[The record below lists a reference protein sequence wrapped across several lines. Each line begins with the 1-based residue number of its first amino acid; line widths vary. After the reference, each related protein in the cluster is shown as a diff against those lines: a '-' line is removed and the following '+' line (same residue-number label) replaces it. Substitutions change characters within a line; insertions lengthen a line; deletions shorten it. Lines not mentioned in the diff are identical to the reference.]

1 VSPKYQRLLT
11 IVTLLD
17 RSLHKTAAQSAP
29 DNNRWAADQHQ
40 ISLIARTVSMDYLV
54 TFVELLLGLFMLP
67 FNTSHLG
74 QSAYGLWVLAASITF
89 YFSMLN
95 LGYGYALVK
104 YVAQFRAH
112 RDSTGLNQV
121 VSTMFFVFAGIG
133 VVAYALAAIIAL
145 NLQTFFNV
153 RPDQVATGRT
163 VLLAISAYIA
173 LGFPFS
179 VFGALMNGFQ
189 RKYLNGV
196 IGMATSIVVAI
207 VNVVVLLLGYGLV
220 ELVIA
225 TTAVRILSYFGYR
238 LNAYRVFPALQVSA
252 RHVRLSRLKELTGFS
267 AYMLLIDLANKLNYA
282 TDTVV
287 IGVFMSTAAVA
298 IWAVAQRLIELTQRL
313 TDQLNGALFPVVV
326 DSATLG
332 NVDRL
337 KVVLLQGTRLSLAM
351 VLPIATGLALLAE
364 SVVLLWV
371 GPQFSESVP
380 IIHILAAVVTF
391 RVGNATATTLL
402 KGAGHHRLL
411 AVSNLVIGITNLA
424 LSVLFVGTYG
434 LQGVALGTL
443 IPLSLVSILVLFPA
457 ACRRAGVPVGKAFA
471 SGVWPAIWP
480 AIFMAGF
487 LSLSRKFLAPGF
499 VSTAVQAV
507 SAGLIY
513 AVLFLALAI
522 GSTERNWYLAKIRQ
536 VIGLQ
541 GMPAA

>member
-1 VSPKYQRLLT
+1 MGE
-11 IVTLLD
+11 
-17 RSLHKTAAQSAP
+17 
-29 DNNRWAADQHQ
+29 QHQ
-40 ISLIARTVSMDYLV
+40 LSLIARTVSMDYLV
-54 TFVELLLGLFMLP
+54 TIVELVLGVFMLP

-112 RDSTGLNQV
+112 RDAEGLNQV
-121 VSTMFFVFAGIG
+121 VSTMFVVFTGIG
-133 VVAYALAAIIAL
+133 VITYALAVIIAL
-145 NLQTFFNV
+145 NLQTLFNV
-153 RPDQVATGRT
+153 RPEQVATGRT

-189 RKYLNGV
+189 RKYLNGI
-196 IGMATSIVVAI
+196 IGMSTSIIVAV
-207 VNVVVLLLGYGLV
+207 VNVIVLLLGYGLV

-225 TTAVRILSYFGYR
+225 TTAVRILSYIGYR
-238 LNAYRVFPALQVSA
+238 LNAYRVFPALQVSV

-287 IGVFMSTAAVA
+287 IGVFMNTVAVA

-332 NVDRL
+332 NLDRL

-364 SVVLLWV
+364 PVVMLWV
-371 GPQFSESVP
+371 GPQFTSSIP
-380 IIHILAAVVTF
+380 IIRILAAVVTF

-402 KGAGHHRLL
+402 KGAGQHRLL
-411 AVSNLVIGITNLA
+411 AVSNLTIGIANLG
-424 LSVLFVGTYG
+424 LSVILVRNYG
-434 LQGVALGTL
+434 LQGVAVGTL
-443 IPLSLVSILVLFPA
+443 IPLSVVSIFVLFPA
-457 ACRRAGVPVGKAFA
+457 ACRRARIPIGEAVA
-471 SGVWPAIWP
+471 SGVWPSIWP
-480 AIFMAGF
+480 AICMGI
-487 LSLSRKFLAPGF
+487 FLAFSRQFFPPGF
-499 VSTAVQAV
+499 ISTAVQAV

-513 AVLFLALAI
+513 AILFLSLAI
-522 GSTERNWYLAKIRQ
+522 GRTERNWYLAKVRQ
-536 VIGLQ
+536 VLGHIGPTGRIRPKMAQ
-541 GMPAA
+541 R

>member
-1 VSPKYQRLLT
+1 MFVREGIPSRQPGLRDTPIQNT
-11 IVTLLD
+11 
-17 RSLHKTAAQSAP
+17 HNKTTQSTDP
-29 DNNRWAADQHQ
+29 WARDQHQ

-54 TFVELLLGLFMLP
+54 TFVELVLGIFMLP

-74 QSAYGLWVLAASITF
+74 PSAYGLWVLAASITF

-104 YVAQFRAH
+104 YVAEFRAH
-112 RDSTGLNQV
+112 RDAKSLNEV
-121 VSTMFFVFAGIG
+121 MSTMFFVFAGIG
-133 VVAYALAAIIAL
+133 LVAFALAAGIAL
-145 NLQTFFNV
+145 NLQNLFNIGAE
-153 RPDQVATGRT
+153 QVATGRT
-163 VLLAISAYIA
+163 VLLVISAYIA

-189 RKYLNGV
+189 RKYLNGI

-207 VNVVVLLLGYGLV
+207 VNVLVLLMGYGLV

-225 TTAVRILSYFGYR
+225 TTTVRILSYFGYR
-238 LNAYRVFPALQVSA
+238 LNAYRLFPALRVRA
-252 RHVRLSRLKELTGFS
+252 GYVRLSRLKELTGFS
-267 AYMLLIDLANKLNYA
+267 AYMMLIDLANKLNYA

-287 IGVFMSTAAVA
+287 IGVFMNTAAVA

-332 NVDRL
+332 NTDRL

-364 SVVLLWV
+364 QVVLLWV
-371 GPQFSESVP
+371 GPQFNASVP
-380 IIHILAAVVTF
+380 VIHILAAVVTF

-411 AVSNLVIGITNLA
+411 ALSNLGIGVANVA
-424 LSVLFVGTYG
+424 LSVFLVRKYG
-434 LQGVALGTL
+434 LPGVAAGTL
-443 IPLSLVSILVLFPA
+443 IPLSLVSIFVLFPA
-457 ACRRAGVPVGKAFA
+457 ACRRTGISVGEAVV

-480 AIFMAGF
+480 AVCMGAF
-487 LSLSRKFLAPGF
+487 LAFSRKFFAPGF
-499 VSTAVQAV
+499 ISTVVQAV
-507 SAGLIY
+507 SAGFIY
-513 AVLFLALAI
+513 AILFLSLAI
-522 GSTERNWYLAKIRQ
+522 GRTERNWYLAKLRQ
-536 VIGLQ
+536 IIGRERL
-541 GMPAA
+541 PAA

>member
-1 VSPKYQRLLT
+1 
-11 IVTLLD
+11 
-17 RSLHKTAAQSAP
+17 
-29 DNNRWAADQHQ
+29 
-40 ISLIARTVSMDYLV
+40 MDYLV
-54 TFVELLLGLFMLP
+54 TFVELVLGIFMLP

-74 QSAYGLWVLAASITF
+74 QSAYGLWVLTASITF

-95 LGYGYALVK
+95 LGYGNALVK
-104 YVAQFRAH
+104 YVAQYRAH
-112 RDSTGLNQV
+112 RDAAGLNQI
-121 VSTMFFVFAGIG
+121 VSTMFFVFTGIG
-133 VVAYALAAIIAL
+133 LIAYAVGAIIAL
-145 NLQTFFNV
+145 NLQSLFNV
-153 RPDQVATGRT
+153 SPEQVATGRT
-163 VLLAISAYIA
+163 VLLVITLYIA

-179 VFGALMNGFQ
+179 VFGAVMNGFQ

-196 IGMATSIVVAI
+196 IGMATSITVAV

-220 ELVIA
+220 ELVIC
-225 TTAVRILSYFGYR
+225 TTAIRILSYFGYR
-238 LNAYRVFPALQVSA
+238 LNAYRIFPALQVST
-252 RHVRLSRLKELTGFS
+252 RHVSLSRLKELTGFS

-287 IGVFMSTAAVA
+287 IGIFMSTAAVA

-332 NVDRL
+332 NLDRL

-364 SVVLLWV
+364 PVVLVWV
-371 GPQFSESVP
+371 GPQFNASVP

-402 KGAGHHRLL
+402 KGAGQHRLL
-411 AVSNLVIGITNLA
+411 ALSNLVIGIANVV
-424 LSVLFVGTYG
+424 LSVGLVRKYG
-434 LQGVALGTL
+434 LQGVAVGTL
-443 IPLSLVSILVLFPA
+443 IPLSLMSIFVLFPA
-457 ACRRAGVPVGKAFA
+457 ACRRASIPLGEAVA

-480 AIFMAGF
+480 AICMGVF
-487 LSLSRKFLAPGF
+487 LALSRKFFAPGF
-499 VSTAVQAV
+499 ISIMVQAV

-513 AVLFLALAI
+513 ALLFLALAI
-522 GSTERNWYLAKIRQ
+522 GHTERNWYLAKIRQ

-541 GMPAA
+541 RLPAA

>member
-1 VSPKYQRLLT
+1 
-11 IVTLLD
+11 
-17 RSLHKTAAQSAP
+17 
-29 DNNRWAADQHQ
+29 
-40 ISLIARTVSMDYLV
+40 MDYLV
-54 TFVELLLGLFMLP
+54 TFVELVLGVFMLP

-95 LGYGYALVK
+95 LGYGNALVK

-112 RDSTGLNQV
+112 RDASGLNQI
-121 VSTMFFVFAGIG
+121 VSTMFFVFTGIG
-133 VVAYALAAIIAL
+133 LIAYALAAVIAL
-145 NLQTFFNV
+145 NLQNLFNV

-163 VLLAISAYIA
+163 VLLVISAYIA

-179 VFGALMNGFQ
+179 VFGAIMNGFQ

-220 ELVIA
+220 ELVVA

-238 LNAYRVFPALQVSA
+238 LNAYRVFPALQVRT
-252 RHVRLSRLKELTGFS
+252 RHLRLSRLKELTGFS

-287 IGVFMSTAAVA
+287 IGIFMSTAAVA

-332 NVDRL
+332 NLDRL

-351 VLPIATGLALLAE
+351 VLPIATVLGLLAE
-364 SVVLLWV
+364 PVVLLWV
-371 GPQFSESVP
+371 GPAFIASVP
-380 IIHILAAVVTF
+380 VIHILAAVVTF

-402 KGAGHHRLL
+402 KGAGQHRLL
-411 AVSNLVIGITNLA
+411 ALSNLIIGISNLV
-424 LSVLFVGTYG
+424 LSVSLVGKFG
-434 LQGVALGTL
+434 LQGVAVGTL
-443 IPLSLVSILVLFPA
+443 IPLSLMSIFVLFPA
-457 ACRRAGVPVGKAFA
+457 ACRRAGIPLGEAIA

-480 AIFMAGF
+480 AVCMGVF
-487 LSLSRKFLAPGF
+487 LALSRKFFAPGF
-499 VSTAVQAV
+499 ISIAVQAV

-513 AVLFLALAI
+513 ALLFLAVAI
-522 GSTERNWYLAKIRQ
+522 GRTERNWYLAKIRQ

-541 GMPAA
+541 RLPAA

>member
-1 VSPKYQRLLT
+1 MRRESRLRDT
-11 IVTLLD
+11 SIQNTTNEPARRTD
-17 RSLHKTAAQSAP
+17 P
-29 DNNRWAADQHQ
+29 WAGEQHQ

-54 TFVELLLGLFMLP
+54 TFVELVLGVFMLP

-74 QSAYGLWVLAASITF
+74 QSAYGLWVLAASVTF

-104 YVAQFRAH
+104 YVAEFRAH
-112 RDSTGLNQV
+112 RDAKGLNEV
-121 VSTMFFVFAGIG
+121 VSTMFFVFMGIG
-133 VVAYALAAIIAL
+133 FVCYALAAGIAF
-145 NLQTFFNV
+145 NLQNLFNISA
-153 RPDQVATGRT
+153 DQVATGRT
-163 VLLAISAYIA
+163 VLLVISAYIA

-189 RKYLNGV
+189 RKYLNGI
-196 IGMATSIVVAI
+196 IGMSTSILVAV
-207 VNVVVLLLGYGLV
+207 VNVVVLLMGYGLV

-225 TTAVRILSYFGYR
+225 TTAVRTLSYFCYR
-238 LNAYRVFPALQVSA
+238 LNAYRVFPPLRVSA
-252 RHVRLSRLKELTGFS
+252 AYVRLSRLKELTGFS

-287 IGVFMSTAAVA
+287 IGIFLNTAAVA
-298 IWAVAQRLIELTQRL
+298 VWAVAQRLIELTQRL

-371 GPQFSESVP
+371 GPQFTGSIPV
-380 IIHILAAVVTF
+380 IHILAAVVTF

-411 AVSNLVIGITNLA
+411 AFSNLGIGVSNVVLSIFLVRK
-424 LSVLFVGTYG
+424 YG
-434 LQGVALGTL
+434 LPGVAAGTL
-443 IPLSLVSILVLFPA
+443 IPLSLISIFVLFPA
-457 ACRRAGVPVGKAFA
+457 ACRRTGISIAEAFA

-480 AIFMAGF
+480 AVCMGAF
-487 LSLSRKFLAPGF
+487 LAFSRKFFGVGF
-499 VSTAVQAV
+499 ISTAVQAV
-507 SAGLIY
+507 SAGLLY
-513 AVLFLALAI
+513 AILFSSLAI
-522 GSTERNWYLAKIRQ
+522 GRTERNWYLAKLRQ
-536 VIGLQ
+536 IFGLERV
-541 GMPAA
+541 PAA

>member
-1 VSPKYQRLLT
+1 VFRACGRLVEKYT
-11 IVTLLD
+11 N
-17 RSLHKTAAQSAP
+17 KTTP
-29 DNNRWAADQHQ
+29 DAEPWARDEHQ

-54 TFVELLLGLFMLP
+54 TFVELVLGIFMLP

-104 YVAQFRAH
+104 YVAEFRAH
-112 RDSTGLNQV
+112 RDARSLNEV
-121 VSTMFFVFAGIG
+121 MSTMFFVFAGIG
-133 VVAYALAAIIAL
+133 LIAFALAAVIAL
-145 NLQTFFNV
+145 NLQNLFNV
-153 RPDQVATGRT
+153 SADQVATGRT
-163 VLLAISAYIA
+163 VLLVISAYIA

-189 RKYLNGV
+189 RKYLNGI
-196 IGMATSIVVAI
+196 IGMSTSILVAI
-207 VNVVVLLLGYGLV
+207 VNVVVLLMGYGLV

-238 LNAYRVFPALQVSA
+238 LNAYRVFPALRVNA
-252 RHVRLSRLKELTGFS
+252 GYVRLSRLKELTGFS
-267 AYMLLIDLANKLNYA
+267 AYMMLIDLANKLNYA

-287 IGVFMSTAAVA
+287 IGIFMNTLAVA

-364 SVVLLWV
+364 PVVLLWV
-371 GPQFSESVP
+371 GPQFTASIP

-411 AVSNLVIGITNLA
+411 ALSNLGIGVANVA
-424 LSVLFVGTYG
+424 LSVFLVRKYG
-434 LQGVALGTL
+434 LQGVAAGTL
-443 IPLSLVSILVLFPA
+443 IPLSLVSIFVLFPA
-457 ACRRAGVPVGKAFA
+457 ACRRAGISIAEAVV

-480 AIFMAGF
+480 AVCMAAF
-487 LSLSRKFLAPGF
+487 LAFSRKYFAPGF
-499 VSTAVQAV
+499 ISTVVQAV
-507 SAGLIY
+507 SAGLLY
-513 AVLFLALAI
+513 AILFLSLAI
-522 GSTERNWYLAKIRQ
+522 GRTERNWYLAKLRQ
-536 VIGLQ
+536 VIGRERV
-541 GMPAA
+541 PAA

>member
-1 VSPKYQRLLT
+1 
-11 IVTLLD
+11 
-17 RSLHKTAAQSAP
+17 
-29 DNNRWAADQHQ
+29 
-40 ISLIARTVSMDYLV
+40 MDYLV
-54 TFVELLLGLFMLP
+54 TFVELVLGIFMLP

-74 QSAYGLWVLAASITF
+74 QSAYGLWVLSASVTF

-112 RDSTGLNQV
+112 RDVSGLNEV

-133 VVAYALAAIIAL
+133 VIAYALAVGIAL
-145 NLQTFFNV
+145 NLQNFFNV
-153 RPDQVATGRT
+153 SADQVATGRT
-163 VLLAISAYIA
+163 VLLVISAYIA

-189 RKYLNGV
+189 RKYLNGI
-196 IGMATSIVVAI
+196 IGMSTSIVVAV

-238 LNAYRVFPALQVSA
+238 LNAYRLFPALKVSA
-252 RHVRLSRLKELTGFS
+252 AYVRLSRLKELTGFS
-267 AYMLLIDLANKLNYA
+267 AYMVLIDVANKLNYA
-282 TDTVV
+282 TDTIV

-326 DSATLG
+326 DNATLG
-332 NVDRL
+332 NLDRL
-337 KVVLLQGTRLSLAM
+337 KTVLLQGTRLSLAM

-364 SVVLLWV
+364 HVVLLWV
-371 GPQFSESVP
+371 GPRFTESVP
-380 IIHILAAVVTF
+380 VIHILAAVVTF

-411 AVSNLVIGITNLA
+411 ALSNLGIGVANVA
-424 LSVLFVGTYG
+424 LSVFLVRRYG
-434 LQGVALGTL
+434 LQGVAAGTL
-443 IPLSLVSILVLFPA
+443 IPLSLVSIFVLFPA
-457 ACRRAGVPVGKAFA
+457 ACRRVGIPVAEAFA

-480 AIFMAGF
+480 AVCMGVF
-487 LSLSRKFLAPGF
+487 LAFSRKFFAPGII
-499 VSTAVQAV
+499 STAVQAV

-513 AVLFLALAI
+513 AILFLSLAI
-522 GSTERNWYLAKIRQ
+522 GRTERNWYLAKLRQ
-536 VIGLQ
+536 IVKLERL
-541 GMPAA
+541 PAA